1 MSVFGIRTL
10 DMAAPKI
17 YNIFSYVKG
26 IMPMKYTDII
36 TLVLSPLA
44 TNCYIV
50 PTGAGEAVV
59 IDPADDGEEILARA
73 SEAGL
78 AIKKILLTHGHFD
91 HIGAAD
97 YVRKE
102 TGSPIYVHKADEC
115 VMADSVKSF
124 AFFCP
129 GKPFVPCIPDNL
141 FDDGDTISQGELT
154 FTVMSTPGHTA
165 GSVCFLCSD
174 EDGRDIMFAGDTI
187 FKDSI
192 GRSDGYS
199 GDPRVQME
207 SLDKLKALEKDY
219 IIYPG
224 HGEKTTLATEKKYN
238 SFIADFI

>member
-1 MSVFGIRTL
+1 M
-10 DMAAPKI
+10 
-17 YNIFSYVKG
+17 
-26 IMPMKYTDII
+26 DII
-36 TLVLSPLA
+36 QLVLSPLA

-59 IDPADDGEEILARA
+59 IDPADDEEKILDTAA
-73 SEAGL
+73 KAGL

-91 HIGAAD
+91 HIGGAA
-97 YVRKE
+97 YIKE
-102 TGSPIYVHKADEC
+102 QTGAPIYIHKADTELLT
-115 VMADSVKSF
+115 DPVKAL

-129 GKPFVPCIPDNL
+129 GKPFVSCEPDVL
-141 FDDGDTISQGELT
+141 FDNGDVIKQGSLE

-174 EDGRDIMFAGDTI
+174 GNGNDIMFAGDTI

-199 GDPRVQME
+199 GDPEVQLRT
-207 SLDKLKALEKDY
+207 LDKLKELEKDY

-224 HGEKTTLATEKKYN
+224 HGESTTLSAEKRYN
-238 SFIADFI
+238 PFLSDGLF

>member
-1 MSVFGIRTL
+1 MKLQSV
-10 DMAAPKI
+10 APSSTVLLPLVPPS
-17 YNIFSYVKG
+17 NVTVPFF
-26 IMPMKYTDII
+26 TDP
-36 TLVLSPLA
+36 LRLKPLSVCD

-50 PTGAGEAVV
+50 ASDAGNAAL
-59 IDPADDGEEILARA
+59 IDAPDDAPYILDQ
-73 SEAGL
+73 L
-78 AIKKILLTHGHFD
+78 DFYDLTLKKILLTHGHFD

-165 GSVCFLCSD
+165 GSVCFLCCD

-224 HGEKTTLATEKKYN
+224 HGEKTTLATEKKFN
-238 SFIADFI
+238 PFIADFI

>member
-1 MSVFGIRTL
+1 
-10 DMAAPKI
+10 
-17 YNIFSYVKG
+17 
-26 IMPMKYTDII
+26 MKYTDII
-36 TLVLSPLA
+36 TLTLSPLA

-73 SEAGL
+73 KEAGL
-78 AIKKILLTHGHFD
+78 DIKKILLTHGHFD
-91 HIGAAD
+91 HTGAANFLHT
-97 YVRKE
+97 E
-102 TGSPIYVHKADEC
+102 TGSPIYIHKTDEC
-115 VMADSVKSF
+115 LLSDGVKAL

-129 GKPFVPCIPDNL
+129 GKPYITCTADVL
-141 FDDGDTISQGELT
+141 FDDGDTITQGDMT

-165 GSVCFLCSD
+165 GSVCFLCAD

-199 GDPRVQME
+199 GNPQVQME
-207 SLDKLKALEKDY
+207 TLDKLKELDKDY

-224 HGEKTTLATEKKYN
+224 HGDATTLFTEKRYN
-238 SFIADFI
+238 PFLADFM